1 MRKTN
6 STKSWKRVAAG
17 ALSMALVAGAVPM
30 NFGGLLTQINSYA
43 YPEAPQTGMNY
54 ENIAPDESNPYPVY
68 EIVEG
73 MIFRYGQTIVFDG
86 ANATITLDGEDVE
99 ITEGTYQTTTVC
111 MVTGYYY
118 DEGGYEIELSSLKI
132 KTAHNSALIDKIY
145 FGDEEYEGTDYNVTY
160 YSVGNEPLADAPTE
174 TGVWRMKIHFNEYNA
189 DAYNDFVIC
198 DTRQAFEL
206 EGFAEDD
213 EYAWNREPETKT
225 VTEDGNPVEYTALKP
240 GTTYYFYSNKF
251 ISCDSDTLTI
261 KQTQPK
267 TTKFTY
273 QNKNYRY
280 RFKITVT
287 EAEDEIGNIIDS
299 GLATIK
305 FTPNFALYNSISAEG
320 AESDMSTIW
329 VECQGEYE
337 IPEGGDTFETVKFPL
352 ASLKTSSAYYFGDYP
367 DADDIYINEE
377 LAEFGATV
385 DKDGIQIKY
394 YDANNTLL
402 TSADSLTFG
411 ETYYIEARV
420 PVTINGRTTYY
431 FLTKEFSYKKFSI
444 TKANV
449 SIMQPNPEFVSAEE
463 TPEVS
468 ELIETPLEIK
478 AEYQKTVDL
487 DDLGNPKYDIYG
499 NLVYKYVVDPE
510 TNQPIVAAY
519 TVTIPNDALVY
530 SGQEYT
536 MPELILRNSSNN
548 LDSESNIIASEN
560 YTVTGTLQATNAG
573 SYFATLATTDSEE
586 NCYEGMLNIEWGIA
600 KADLSEDDISLIG
613 KTKIYDGAVMGV
625 NDFEFSGKKEEE
637 LLTSSMTGVTLSNF
651 KEAAKVVNPYEALTA
666 LQDSGDSKLEE
677 VCEQLIGTA
686 ISDDYVKSEY
696 VVYDKETEDSNIIQG
711 IEYDSAGHKV
721 TLHLVNHVIIPDRD
735 DMDYTALNNAI
746 EPLYENYMS
755 IIEEMPVTPDP
766 AAEEYIEN
774 TEKYEA
780 DLEQYNTDI
789 AEWVIKR
796 NEAIDN
802 INTELAKFKNM
813 AVSPDVLAS
822 IEGNETFDVINSGS
836 FLLSAKFSKKSN
848 TIQFRLGGANGIDA
862 GVQTA
867 DVTITSQNYN
877 DFTIHGVTFEILKRD
892 VTVTP
897 VANQSITFGE
907 KIYGV
912 PCEAYDAPS
921 YNVEGKVSGDYDFGD
936 ILDVYGQGIGVNY
949 TEGKKFSTTLENDGY
964 LTNGRLYSLEDIIED
979 ECNLVIEDTTFN
991 KDDRDKMSYYGNTNC
1006 FFIRPSGELVFMDPV
1021 DGTSAPTYHILPLAE
1036 GKYWY
1041 VEKSDGNLMITQR
1054 EYDGERNLYVNAGS
1068 YGYVLQ
1074 DDAKDYN
1081 YNIHLANQAVPNFFT
1096 VNRKSIN
1103 SSTEY
1108 NATILDQTLTM
1119 LIPET
1124 RITIKSANEEED
1136 PISNNNTFIYSG
1148 KTHSV
1153 AVDKVIDNALG
1164 IELNEG
1170 SDYTVSNT
1178 SKVNP
1183 GHYSV
1188 QVKGTSNYIDTGS
1201 ETWSIEEK
1209 NAYGVDVEY
1218 ADNGVSGT
1226 TNAKTFDGISIA
1238 NMVTVDLGEIPEKK
1252 ATVTKKYY
1260 KAVQNEQTEE
1270 WVIDPENNTP
1280 LEEAPV
1286 FAGDYIIDVT
1296 VKAKGYKTYNEQLPV
1311 HVGKRTVK
1319 VNGILDKTSVDW
1331 NEPTPEVTNT
1341 ILNNFIIGYG
1351 LESGVSVDKYSFP
1364 ELITWTLD
1372 AENKKY
1378 TGIVNENI
1386 VIESTE
1392 DDPMTPEELAEI
1404 NEFVHTNFE
1413 FDIEEPTYEVTED
1426 RDLNAE
1432 GINVEADR
1440 ITIYNA
1446 DDIAKCNIK
1455 VTDTV
1460 NGETVELVEGEDYTI
1475 NGREVSVSG
1484 DYIIEIVGVP
1494 ESRYS
1499 GVREIEWTASTQKE
1513 LNDSV
1518 VRSFNIKSFAPEA
1531 VLDEDGGRYVK
1542 AKYTFDQPTENC
1554 EWNFISSGIV
1564 YSNNDTIAS
1573 VDELKT
1579 AYAANTEDNP
1589 TIDGENI
1596 IFTEKSE
1603 IDIPDLGNGVVAVG
1617 VVNVVNNVTGYKM
1630 TYYTDD
1636 FSGNFENIV
1645 ASITKFDAA
1654 AGLKADNDKRIRIKF
1669 KYQVNEGWTL
1679 VEAGTI
1685 YCNDGTTT
1693 SIEDLTYE
1701 NALANK
1707 KHIIKKANTN
1717 FTVPDI
1723 GYGVTAVGFIKAKDS
1738 NGLETII
1745 YTDNLGGS
1753 FDSLAV
1759 NVKTFDP
1766 VASLKDGEK
1775 SIRIKF
1781 KYEVSD
1787 NWQLVESGTLYCNDG
1802 AITSIDELKT
1812 KTSGSKH
1819 VKVRENTNFRIVDNG
1834 YGVLAVGFIKIKDTS
1849 TGYTT
1854 TIFTDDLGGSYDALS
1869 KE

>member
-30 NFGGLLTQINSYA
+30 NFGGLLTQINTYA
-43 YPEAPQTGMNY
+43 YPEAPQTGVNY
-54 ENIAPDESNPYPVY
+54 TGIEPEESTPYPAY

-73 MIFRYGQTIVFDG
+73 KIFRYGQTIGDIG
-86 ANATITLDGEDVE
+86 PNDIITLDGEEVE

-111 MVTGYYY
+111 MVTDCSSDG
-118 DEGGYEIELSSLKI
+118 ENIEIELSSLKI
-132 KTAHNSALIDKIY
+132 KTAHNSGEIDKIY
-145 FGDEEYEGTDYNVTY
+145 FGDEEYEGDYTVN
-160 YSVGNEPLADAPTE
+160 YSSVDSDPLEEAPTT
-174 TGVWRMKIHFNEYNA
+174 TGVWRMTIIFPDSGA
-189 DAYNDFVIC
+189 VAYNDFVIC
-198 DTRQAFEL
+198 DTNQAFEL

-213 EYAWNREPETKT
+213 EYAWSKAPTTKT
-225 VTEDGNPVEYTALKP
+225 VTEDDGEPGVYDALEP
-240 GTTYYFYSNKF
+240 GKTYYFYSNKF
-251 ISCDSDTLTI
+251 ISCDSDTVTI

-287 EAEDEIGNIIDS
+287 EAEDEIGNTIDS

-337 IPEGGDTFETVKFPL
+337 MPEGGDTFETVKFPL

-367 DADDIYINEE
+367 DAGDIYINEE

-385 DKDGIQIKY
+385 DKDSIQIKY
-394 YDANNTLL
+394 YDADNKLL
-402 TSADSLTFG
+402 SSTDALTFG
-411 ETYYIEARV
+411 DTYYIEARV

-463 TPEVS
+463 TPDVS
-468 ELIETPLEIK
+468 ESIETPLEIK
-478 AEYQKTVDL
+478 PEYEKTQDL
-487 DDLGNPKYDIYG
+487 DDSGNPKFDVNG
-499 NLVYKYVVDPE
+499 NPVYKYTVDPE
-510 TNQPIVAAY
+510 TNQPVVTGY
-519 TVTIPNDALVY
+519 TVTLPEKALVY

-536 MPELILRNSSNN
+536 MPELILRNTSNN
-548 LDSESNIIASEN
+548 LDSESNIIAPEN
-560 YTVTGTLQATNAG
+560 YTVTGTLNATNAG
-573 SYFATLATTDSEE
+573 SYFAALATTDSEE
-586 NCYEGMLNIEWGIA
+586 NCYEGKLNIEWSIA

-613 KTKIYDGAVMGV
+613 KTKVYDGAVMGV
-625 NDFEFSGKKEEE
+625 DDFEFSGKKEEE
-637 LLTSSMTGVTLSNF
+637 LLTSSKTGVTLSNF
-651 KEAAKVVNPYEALTA
+651 KQAAKVVNPYEALTA
-666 LQDSGDSKLEE
+666 LLDAGEPMLEA
-677 VCEQLIGTA
+677 VREQLIGTA
-686 ISDDYVKSEY
+686 ISDDYVRSEY
-696 VVYDKETEDSNIIQG
+696 VEYERENDDCNIIEG
-711 IEYDSAGHKV
+711 IEYDSGTRKV
-721 TLHLVNHVIIPDRD
+721 TLKLVDHVIIPEREQ
-735 DMDYTALNNAI
+735 MDYGALNDAI
-746 EPLYENYMS
+746 VPLYEDCMN
-755 IIEEMPVTPDP
+755 IINAMPVAPDP

-774 TEKYEA
+774 TEQYED
-780 DLEQYNTDI
+780 DLEKYNTDL
-789 AEWVIKR
+789 ADWVIKR
-796 NEAIDN
+796 TEAIDTLN
-802 INTELAKFKNM
+802 AELANFKNM
-813 AVSPDVLAS
+813 AVSPEVLAN
-822 IEGNETFDVINSGS
+822 IEGNDVFDVVNSGS
-836 FLLSAKFSKKSN
+836 FLLSARFSKKSN
-848 TIQFRLGGANGIDA
+848 TILFRLGGANGIDA
-862 GVQTA
+862 GTQTA

-877 DFTIHGVTFEILKRD
+877 DFTIPGVTFEILKRD

-897 VANQSITFGE
+897 VANQSITFGD
-907 KIYGV
+907 KIDGV

-921 YNVEGKVSGDYDFGD
+921 YNVDGKVSGDYDFGD
-936 ILDVYGQGIGVNY
+936 ILDVAGQNLGVNY
-949 TEGKKFSTTLENDGY
+949 TAGKKFSTTLENDGY
-964 LTNGRLYSLEDIIED
+964 LANGRLYSLDDIID
-979 ECNLVIEDTTFN
+979 DGKDLVIDGTSFN
-991 KDDRDKMSYYGNTNC
+991 KDARDKMSYYGNTSC
-1006 FFIRPSGELVFMDPV
+1006 FFIRPSGELEYMELV
-1021 DGTSAPTYHILPLAE
+1021 DEESAPIYHGFELTE
-1036 GKYWY
+1036 GMYWHVENDNGDLIITKRPY
-1041 VEKSDGNLMITQR
+1041 VGDSNS
-1054 EYDGERNLYVNAGS
+1054 YVNAGS

-1081 YNIHLANQAVPNFFT
+1081 YNIHLANQAVPNLFK

-1108 NATILDQTLTM
+1108 NATIEDQALR
-1119 LIPET
+1119 LAIPET
-1124 RITIKSANEEED
+1124 KITIKSANEDED
-1136 PISNNNTFIYSG
+1136 PFSDNNTFIYSG

-1153 AVDKVIDNALG
+1153 AVDKVIDNTLG
-1164 IELNEG
+1164 IELEEG
-1170 SDYTVSNT
+1170 SDYTVSNN

-1183 GHYSV
+1183 GHYTV
-1188 QVKGTSNYIDTGS
+1188 QVKGTSNYIDTGLA
-1201 ETWSIEEK
+1201 TWSIEEK
-1209 NAYGVDVEY
+1209 SPEDVDVEY
-1218 ADNGVSGT
+1218 AENSFTET
-1226 TNAKTFDGISIA
+1226 TDAKTFDGISIA

-1260 KAVQNEQTEE
+1260 KAVQNEEEE
-1270 WVIDPENNTP
+1270 WVIDPANSTP
-1280 LEEAPV
+1280 LEEAPA

-1296 VKAKGYKTYNEQLPV
+1296 VTAKGYKTYNEKLPV
-1311 HVGKRTVK
+1311 HVEKRTVK

-1331 NEPTPEVTNT
+1331 NEPVPEVTKT
-1341 ILNNFIIGYG
+1341 ILNNFIVGYG
-1351 LESGVSVDKYSFP
+1351 LESGVSVDKFNFP

-1378 TGIVNENI
+1378 TGSVNENI

-1392 DDPMTPEELAEI
+1392 DNPITPEELAKI

-1413 FDIEEPTYEVTED
+1413 FDIDEPTYEVTED

-1455 VTDTV
+1455 VTDTID
-1460 NGETVELVEGEDYTI
+1460 GETVELVEGVDYI
-1475 NGREVSVSG
+1475 LNGCEVTASG
-1484 DYIIEIVGVP
+1484 DYIIEIVGVDAP
-1494 ESRYS
+1494 DNHYS
-1499 GVREIEWTASTQKE
+1499 GVREIAWTASTQKE

-1518 VRSFNIKSFAPEA
+1518 VRTFNINSFAPEA

-1542 AKYTFDQPTENC
+1542 AKYTFNKPTENC
-1554 EWNFISSGIV
+1554 EWNLISSGIV
-1564 YSNNDTIAS
+1564 YSNNGTIAS
-1573 VDELKT
+1573 VDELKN

-1596 IFTEKSE
+1596 IFTDESE

-1645 ASITKFDAA
+1645 ADITTYDPLAL
-1654 AGLKADNDKRIRIKF
+1654 LKADNDKRVRTKF

-1701 NALANK
+1701 KALANK

-1717 FTVPDI
+1717 FSVSDI
-1723 GYGVTAVGFIKAKDS
+1723 GYGVTAVGFIKVKDN
-1738 NGLETII
+1738 NGLETVI

-1753 FDSLAV
+1753 FDPLAV
-1759 NVKTFDP
+1759 NVKTYAP
-1766 VASLKDGEK
+1766 YASLKNGEK
-1775 SIRIKF
+1775 SVGIKF
-1781 KYEVSD
+1781 KYEASD
-1787 NWQLVESGTLYCNDG
+1787 SWKVVGSGTIYCNDG

-1812 KTSGSKH
+1812 YTSGSKH
-1819 VKVRENTNFRIVDNG
+1819 VKVRANTNFRIVDNG
-1834 YGVLAVGFIKIKDTS
+1834 YGVLAVGFIKIKDTN
-1849 TGYTT
+1849 GYTT